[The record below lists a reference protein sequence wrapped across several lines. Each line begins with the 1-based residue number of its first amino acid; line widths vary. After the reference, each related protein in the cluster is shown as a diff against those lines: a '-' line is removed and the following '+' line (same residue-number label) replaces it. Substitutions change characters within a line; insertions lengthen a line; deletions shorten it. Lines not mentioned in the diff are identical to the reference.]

1 MLVLSKT
8 FEAKMSKG
16 TQGKG
21 VNRLFASSL
30 LLIVLLAPTN
40 ARADNAN
47 PPKILDLIQVTQ
59 GPYMPGDLVTY
70 KIVYTGG
77 NPGLARAEINFAGC
91 KPLLQWR
98 ELEPPSEIHGNG
110 LISFVLPNCD
120 DMKSIPV
127 RVQITDKTGLTAR
140 WSVPNTPNVSSPRD
154 YEVKDY
160 IFKPVKRG
168 EIAPA
173 TLGSHQLD
181 LSIIPKELL
190 VGESIVL
197 PEYSSIGAPVS
208 YTVSQESLEFCEVK
222 NNRYP
227 FPKLPGGTFLAKKNG
242 ECKLFIGADMGQPP
256 TYDQPTI
263 ISSFPYKKLESS
275 SYILKLQIGKISSDK
290 KNIKTITCKKGKITK
305 KVSGAPPKCPKGFK
319 LSV

>member
-1 MLVLSKT
+1 MKRTLL
-8 FEAKMSKG
+8 
-16 TQGKG
+16 
-21 VNRLFASSL
+21 RLIIL
-30 LLIVLLAPTN
+30 TLLAFGLPSTSL
-40 ARADNAN
+40 ADNAN
-47 PPKILDLIQVTQ
+47 PPKIIDLIQVTK
-59 GPYMPGDLVTY
+59 GPYKPGDLVTY
-70 KIVYTGG
+70 KIVYSGG
-77 NPGLARAEINFAGC
+77 DPGLSRAEISFSGC
-91 KPLLQWR
+91 RQLLQWR
-98 ELEPPSEIHGNG
+98 ELEPLSEIHGNG
-110 LISFVLPNCD
+110 LISFVLPNCGD
-120 DMKSIPV
+120 VRSIPV
-127 RVQITDKTGLTAR
+127 RVQITDKTGLTAK

-173 TLGSHQLD
+173 TLGSHQVD

-263 ISSFPYKKLESS
+263 ISNFTYEKIESS
-275 SYILKLQIGKISSDK
+275 GQILKLQIGKISSDK
-290 KNIKTITCKKGKITK
+290 KNIKTITCIKGKVVK
-305 KVSGAPPKCPKGFK
+305 KVIGINPKCPSGYIAKI
-319 LSV
+319 